1 MSQQKILN
9 LGAIVLDAR
18 LQSRVEINEEAVE
31 DYSHVITN
39 GGEMPAI
46 EVTFDGINYY
56 LTDGFHRYHAHKRAG
71 KASIQCVVVN
81 GTFRDAH
88 LRSTAVNAKHGM
100 RRTYGDKRKAV
111 MVLLEDFEWAQW
123 SNNEIAKQC
132 GVSHTFVK
140 SLRDSGSE
148 KPETVKYKTSTG
160 EVAERKATTDR
171 KEKPKTEDKP
181 KSKPEEKPEEPVDSE
196 AAEKLARSLE
206 LIDMLQAE
214 NQELKDRLA
223 LGFMDGT
230 EDDKN
235 LAKQTIEELREELRI
250 TKIELE
256 AVKISRGTFQNE
268 SHQMRKQIT
277 MLQSKL
283 KKAGIQ

>member
-1 MSQQKILN
+1 MNTHKILN
-9 LGAIVLDAR
+9 LGAIVLDPR

-31 DYSHVITN
+31 DYSHTITD
-39 GGEMPAI
+39 GGDMPAI

-71 KASIQCVVVN
+71 KASIQCVVVP
-81 GTFRDAH
+81 GTFRDAQ
-88 LRSTAVNAKHGM
+88 LRSTAVNSKHGM

-111 MVLLEDFEWAQW
+111 MVLLEDFEWSQW
-123 SNNEIAKQC
+123 SNSEIAKQC

-140 SLRDSGSE
+140 NLRDSGSE

-160 EVAERKATTDR
+160 EVAERKATTER
-171 KEKPKTEDKP
+171 KEKPKAEP
-181 KSKPEEKPEEPVDSE
+181 KPEVKPEPEPQVDSE
-196 AAEKLARSLE
+196 ATQKLAASHE
-206 LIDMLQAE
+206 LIDMLQTE
-214 NQELKDRLA
+214 NQQLKDRLA

-235 LAKQTIEELREELRI
+235 LAKQTIDELREELRI

-256 AVKISRGTFQNE
+256 AVKVSRGTFQNE
-268 SHQMRKQIT
+268 CHQMRKQIT